1 VGNLDHSSLESTKP
15 IFYSALSVRQP
26 QSPYSTHYNIATP
39 ANNPPAI
46 APTTPATFAP
56 AAPVLCAAT
65 DALDVRVT
73 DELRAALVDIDDA
86 RDTVALL
93 EAIVAFDDIDTA
105 TDPETEESIDCIDC
119 DAAPDDTA
127 DDTRERMNVGV

>member
-1 VGNLDHSSLESTKP
+1 
-15 IFYSALSVRQP
+15 
-26 QSPYSTHYNIATP
+26 
-39 ANNPPAI
+39 
-46 APTTPATFAP
+46 
-56 AAPVLCAAT
+56 VLCAAT

-86 RDTVALL
+86 RDTVVLL

-119 DAAPDDTA
+119 IDCDAAPDDTA